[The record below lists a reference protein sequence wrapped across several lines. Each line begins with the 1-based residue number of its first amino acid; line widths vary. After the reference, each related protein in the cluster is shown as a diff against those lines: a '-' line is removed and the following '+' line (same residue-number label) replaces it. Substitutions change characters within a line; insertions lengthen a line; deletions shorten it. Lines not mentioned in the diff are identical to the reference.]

1 MEAMI
6 RVENLKFLDI
16 ISYPDMQIE
25 QGQITVLQ
33 GESGCGKSTLLK
45 LLNQTQTQS
54 EGKIYYRGTDLDAL
68 DTIQLRRELIL
79 VNQSLFLFPGT
90 IRENFRMFYERREQ
104 IMPSDEELLN
114 FLRICQVPF
123 SLEDLSDT
131 MSGGEKQRV
140 FHAIALSF
148 RPKVLMLDEPTSAL
162 DHETA
167 FRFMEQI
174 KEYCK
179 KQEISI
185 LMISHDKS
193 LTETFADKMIWLK
206 KGVS

>member
-1 MEAMI
+1 
-6 RVENLKFLDI
+6 
-16 ISYPDMQIE
+16 MQIE
-25 QGQITVLQ
+25 QGQITVIQ

-174 KEYCK
+174 NEYCK